1 VCRTKPAYELT
12 FIQTPTQEERKKTP
26 EFVYIHLLLL
36 RLKEQG
42 TDVMVTVNVPHYK
55 GEYEVAE
62 DGKETA
68 LMKEGKEVRDEVLRT
83 LRVVE
88 WGVFDG

>member
-1 VCRTKPAYELT
+1 
-12 FIQTPTQEERKKTP
+12 
-26 EFVYIHLLLL
+26 VYIHLLLL

-42 TDVMVTVNVPHYK
+42 TDVMVTVNVPHYT
-55 GEYEVAE
+55 GEYEAVE
-62 DGKETA
+62 GGGETE
-68 LMKEGKEVRDEVLRT
+68 LMKDGGKVRDEVLRT